1 MKNHFIIPT
10 NFMETGYVLNG
21 TVSIRNAIEA
31 GVMALL
37 GILICRVLPL
47 PDGTK
52 AITWYI
58 LICGPLGLIGL
69 SGVQGDPLS
78 VFILDFIKWR
88 KRRKP
93 FFYSGHNEAYT
104 QEAADSIMETPQ
116 VRDMIAGAV
125 DKLRSR
131 MSSGEVDYV
140 EGKTFEFEV
149 DPEQEALKQA
159 QKELDAKKEEE
170 AARRQEE
177 QKKREAELAAQN
189 NPFRKPDT
197 ATSVNA
203 KQVSEMLVLD
213 NLDWEEEN

>member
-10 NFMETGYVLNG
+10 NFMETGYVMNG
-21 TVSIRNAIEA
+21 AVSIRNAIEA

-37 GILICRVLPL
+37 GVLLCKALPL
-47 PDGTK
+47 PAGTK

-88 KRRKP
+88 NRRKP

-104 QEAADSIMETPQ
+104 QEAADSLMDAPQ
-116 VRDMIAGAV
+116 MRDMIAGAV
-125 DKLRSR
+125 EKLRAR

-140 EGKTFEFEV
+140 EGKTFKFEA

-170 AARRQEE
+170 AAKLREELKRREE
-177 QKKREAELAAQN
+177 ELAAQN
-189 NPFRKPDT
+189 NPFRKPSA

-203 KQVSEMLVLD
+203 KQVSELLVLD